1 LRIKASRPREIY
13 WTAEQQKAFKIAA
26 RAAGRPSM
34 ALAVDI
40 GAELGQ
46 REGDTIGCHGRNTRA
61 ALSPCASAKPDGWS
75 PFLQPGSFYR
85 DDSPVVGRIFRA
97 S

>member
-46 REGDTIGCHGRNTRA
+46 REGDTIR
-61 ALSPCASAKPDGWS
+61 LSWPQYEG
-75 PFLQPGSFYR
+75 GSFTLR
-85 DDSPVVGRIFRA
+85 QRKTGRLVTIPATGVILSR
-97 S
+97 